1 MNNTETLDRYLTGYC
16 QKHKID
22 AETAKT
28 HSIVKSVAEYYEHVN
43 DGKISVTETKE
54 FGCGGANLGGDCK

>member
-1 MNNTETLDRYLTGYC
+1 MTNLETYLSAYC

-54 FGCGGANLGGDCK
+54 FGCGGVSVGGDCK

>member
-1 MNNTETLDRYLTGYC
+1 MNNTEMLDRYLIGYC
-16 QKHKID
+16 QKHNID

-43 DGKISVTETKE
+43 DGKISVTEAKE
-54 FGCGGANLGGDCK
+54 FGCGGASVGGDCK

>member
-1 MNNTETLDRYLTGYC
+1 MTNLETYLYSYC

-54 FGCGGANLGGDCK
+54 FGCGGVSVGGDCK

>member
-1 MNNTETLDRYLTGYC
+1 MNNPELLDRYLTGYC

-54 FGCGGANLGGDCK
+54 VFK

>member
-1 MNNTETLDRYLTGYC
+1 MNNTEMLDRYLTGYC
-16 QKHKID
+16 KKHKID

-54 FGCGGANLGGDCK
+54 FGCGGVSVGGDCK

>member
-1 MNNTETLDRYLTGYC
+1 MNNTEMLDRYLIGYC
-16 QKHKID
+16 QKHNID

-43 DGKISVTETKE
+43 DSEISVTETNE
-54 FGCGGANLGGDCK
+54 FGCGGASVGGDCK

>member
-28 HSIVKSVAEYYEHVN
+28 HAMVRNVEEYYKHVN
-43 DGKISVTETKE
+43 DGKISVSEIKA
-54 FGCGGANLGGDCK
+54 GCGGAEMGGDCK

>member
-1 MNNTETLDRYLTGYC
+1 MNNTEMLDRYLIGYC

-43 DGKISVTETKE
+43 DGKIGLVKLDA
-54 FGCGGANLGGDCK
+54 GCGGAQIGGDCK

>member
-1 MNNTETLDRYLTGYC
+1 MNNTELLDRYLIGYC

-28 HSIVKSVAEYYEHVN
+28 HSIVKSVAEYYEHAN

-54 FGCGGANLGGDCK
+54 FGCGGANM

>member
-1 MNNTETLDRYLTGYC
+1 MNNTEMLDRYLTGYC
-16 QKHKID
+16 QKHNID

-43 DGKISVTETKE
+43 DGKISVTEIKA
-54 FGCGGANLGGDCK
+54 GCGGAATGGSCK